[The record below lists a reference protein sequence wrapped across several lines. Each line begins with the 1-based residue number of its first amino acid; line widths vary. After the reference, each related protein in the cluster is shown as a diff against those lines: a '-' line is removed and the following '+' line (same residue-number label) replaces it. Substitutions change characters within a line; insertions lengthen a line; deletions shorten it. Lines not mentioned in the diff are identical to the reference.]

1 MSLNNF
7 WGHLLTVI
15 RALWCRLEH
24 FLWHM
29 SIVVRLRR
37 PCLHF
42 HIPSI
47 ISPFYQTVGF
57 LLDLF
62 SSRFCSG
69 FWRPHPAFSLLAV
82 ESRAANP
89 TPTSSFSSTSS
100 YISLLNPSTT
110 FFTWTSPSTSWL
122 DSLHGGGI
130 YKNLGL
136 HHPTCSLRLQS
147 RFSGLLNTTDWIR
160 NHLRKLGG
168 VAIGSLKWY
177 PRRCFSRGLC
187 KWFFLHCQISPLN
200 FENRGVQKLWNCD
213 RNISK

>member
-15 RALWCRLEH
+15 RASWCRLEH

-62 SSRFCSG
+62 SSRFCWG
-69 FWRPHPAFSLLAV
+69 FWRPHPPFSLLAV

-89 TPTSSFSSTSS
+89 TSTSS

-122 DSLHGGGI
+122 ASLHGGGI

-136 HHPTCSLRLQS
+136 HHPTCSLRTPKP
-147 RFSGLLNTTDWIR
+147 LLR
-160 NHLRKLGG
+160 
-168 VAIGSLKWY
+168 
-177 PRRCFSRGLC
+177 P
-187 KWFFLHCQISPLN
+187 PP
-200 FENRGVQKLWNCD
+200 
-213 RNISK
+213 